1 MAILG
6 RWRCIK
12 DYEGKYFLTGYV
24 SGHPRLGWGEIV
36 TNEVNPAE
44 CKPGA
49 KVISA
54 SGTEYELLEELPAD
68 QVPHYAVDIILDRA
82 MSRLTKREIGTL
94 HDEDLLKLRS
104 LVEKM
109 VCGELD

>member
-1 MAILG
+1 MARLD

-12 DYEGKYFLTGYV
+12 DYEGKYFLAGYV
-24 SGHPRLGWGEIV
+24 SGHPLLGWGEIV

-49 KVISA
+49 KVVSA

-82 MSRLTKREIGTL
+82 MKRLRKRGIDTL
-94 HDEDLLKLRS
+94 PEEDLLKLQS

-109 VCGELD
+109 VYGELD